1 MNRKQMRQ
9 VLEVYEDASGR
20 TAANLTAYL
29 SAQLRANVYE
39 TLQKRLEK
47 LCDLYRRFFNVLES
61 STEDLRRQ
69 IRELKTMGRQSSVGE
84 QYICCSESCLEALY
98 ERFALMC
105 QNTGAELPQESARM
119 ILRNIYGE
127 MELELKK
134 NNMEDRN
141 LHRQMQY
148 FQSMWKALAY
158 QLPDLL

>member
-1 MNRKQMRQ
+1 MR
-9 VLEVYEDASGR
+9 DASGR

-84 QYICCSESCLEALY
+84 QYICCSESCLETLY
-98 ERFALMC
+98 ERFALYVSEYRRR
-105 QNTGAELPQESARM
+105 ASAGVGKNDSSKY
-119 ILRNIYGE
+119 LRREWSWN
-127 MELELKK
+127 
-134 NNMEDRN
+134 
-141 LHRQMQY
+141 
-148 FQSMWKALAY
+148 
-158 QLPDLL
+158 

>member
-1 MNRKQMRQ
+1 MRRCKN
-9 VLEVYEDASGR
+9 VLKSCVICTD
-20 TAANLTAYL
+20 
-29 SAQLRANVYE
+29 V
-39 TLQKRLEK
+39 
-47 LCDLYRRFFNVLES
+47 FFNVLES

-69 IRELKTMGRQSSVGE
+69 LRELKTMGRQSSVGE

-134 NNMEDRN
+134 NNMEDRRREDN
-141 LHRQMQY
+141 GL
-148 FQSMWKALAY
+148 
-158 QLPDLL
+158 